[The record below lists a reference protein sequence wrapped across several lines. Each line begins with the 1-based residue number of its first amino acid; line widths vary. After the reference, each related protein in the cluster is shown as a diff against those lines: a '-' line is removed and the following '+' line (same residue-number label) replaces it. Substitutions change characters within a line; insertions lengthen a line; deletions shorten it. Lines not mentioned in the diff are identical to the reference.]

1 MAGVEVLVGRRNC
14 PVLSLPSHGIYPGSV
29 WEVEFLGSI
38 HSLSKGYTLI
48 LLLCR
53 LPGPE
58 VLKSLQCVYVF
69 GTTGQRYQGLPA
81 ASKPCSQAGII
92 RSPLSVSVFT

>member
-1 MAGVEVLVGRRNC
+1 MAGVEVLVSRRSC
-14 PVLSLPSHGIYPGSV
+14 QVLSLPSHGIYPGSV

-38 HSLSKGYTLI
+38 HSLSKGYALI
-48 LLLCR
+48 LLLCS
-53 LPGPE
+53 GPE